1 MRFKRLSLALIVLS
15 MSFSLFAAHSMFFS
29 AGDYDA
35 LNLYGPRGNK
45 VDALTEMTQSGYIIQ
60 TGEWE
65 ATFSANF
72 AEMIVYPNSLI
83 ALVGTDNPELYL
95 LDGSIMI
102 E

>member
-45 VDALTEMTQSGYIIQ
+45 VDALTD
-60 TGEWE
+60 
-65 ATFSANF
+65 N
-72 AEMIVYPNSLI
+72 VN
-83 ALVGTDNPELYL
+83 ALVSALASNIKTQTKE
-95 LDGSIMI
+95 
-102 E
+102 EA

>member
-65 ATFSANF
+65 AI
-72 AEMIVYPNSLI
+72 E
-83 ALVGTDNPELYL
+83 
-95 LDGSIMI
+95 DGPMASYNNVNYQFWHYDRIS
-102 E
+102 